1 MAEILAVTGAIT
13 SATRLAGVLEKRGC
27 IKARV
32 VHTPAEISQ
41 GGCSYSVKLPESCM
55 SILLSAS
62 GRFRIKG
69 IYRER
74 TENGEAVYDNI
85 S

>member
-1 MAEILAVTGAIT
+1 MAELLAVTGAIT
-13 SATRLAGVLEKRGC
+13 SATRLVKALEKRGC

-32 VHTPAEISQ
+32 VHTPAEISK
-41 GGCSYSVKLPESCM
+41 GGCSYSVKLPESCNA
-55 SILLSAS
+55 ILVTVS
-62 GRFRIKG
+62 GKFRIKG

-74 TENGEAVYDNI
+74 TENGETVYDDI